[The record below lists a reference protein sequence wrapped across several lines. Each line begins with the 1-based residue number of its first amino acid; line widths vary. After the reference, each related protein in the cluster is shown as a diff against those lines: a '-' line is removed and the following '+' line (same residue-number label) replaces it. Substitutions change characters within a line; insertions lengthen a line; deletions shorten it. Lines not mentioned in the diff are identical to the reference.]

1 MNPSIAELH
10 VGDDPIAWERVGFR
24 VGNDRCLI
32 GTTDV
37 VFREGQPGIH
47 SWALR
52 DARPSEF
59 GPIPTSFVESPTPSP
74 APAHPNRSIGFHHVV
89 LMAPEFK
96 RGRSALTDAG
106 VVVPPGK
113 AFGSTDKQL
122 LRSAPQMGDIE
133 LELIGPGIEDRSRRW
148 ELWGLVIA
156 VEDIDVT
163 ADLLGDLLGRIKPAV
178 QPHRRIATLAKSAGL
193 GVAIAFLGPEEAL

>member
-10 VGDDPIAWERVGFR
+10 VSDDPIAWERVGFR
-24 VGNDRCLI
+24 VETDRCLV
-32 GTTDV
+32 GTTGV
-37 VFREGQPGIH
+37 VFRDGQPGIH

-52 DARPSEF
+52 DAQPSEF

-74 APAHPNRSIGFHHVV
+74 SPAHPNGSIGFHHVV
-89 LMAPEFK
+89 LMVPEFE

-106 VVVPPGK
+106 VIVSPGQ
-113 AFGSTDKQL
+113 AFGSSDKQL
-122 LRSAPQMGDIE
+122 LRSAPQMGDID
-133 LELIGPGIEDRSRRW
+133 LELIGPVKEDRSRRW

-156 VEDIDVT
+156 VEDIDGT

-178 QPHRRIATLAKSAGL
+178 QPRRRIATLARSAGL
-193 GVAIAFLGPEEAL
+193 GVAIAFLGPEETL